1 MLALLAGYLSSL
13 CCLPCYNIF
22 AGFVA
27 MLITIARRV
36 AMKILV
42 ADWLAGYDGYA
53 RGLGIL
59 SGSAG

>member
-1 MLALLAGYLSSL
+1 MLALLAGYLSWL
-13 CCLPCYNIF
+13 CCLPGHNIF

-27 MLITIARRV
+27 MLFMIARRV

-42 ADWLAGYDGYA
+42 AGYDGYA

-59 SGSAG
+59 SGYAG